1 LPAEHRKPLDSE
13 VDVFGMT
20 DRGKVRSENQD
31 HFLVCSLHKS
41 VRLHHTSL
49 PNPEQLPLE
58 GERLA
63 FMALVADGVGSHTAG
78 EQASRLASES
88 VVHYVTQSIRCYYT
102 EEPSHEQ
109 GFLQQLYDS
118 VMQAHRT
125 VDAEAEARQ
134 ELGGM
139 ATTLT
144 LVMTAWPNGYIVQVG
159 DSRCYRLRGKEL
171 ERITNDQTVAQALAD
186 EGALTQ
192 SQADR
197 SQFSHVLT
205 SAIGGSETNPVV
217 SRIELDWEDIL
228 LLCSDGLTGHVKD
241 EEIRDALV
249 NLESSEATCRSLV
262 ETALERGG
270 TDNITV
276 VIGRATQKT

>member
-1 LPAEHRKPLDSE
+1 MPAEQRKPLDSE
-13 VDVFGMT
+13 IDVFGMT
-20 DRGKVRSENQD
+20 DRGRVRSENQD

-78 EQASRLASES
+78 EKASRLASES
-88 VVHYVTQSIRCYYT
+88 VVQYVSQSIRCYYT
-102 EEPSHEQ
+102 EDPSHEH

-118 VMQAHRT
+118 VMNAHQT
-125 VDAEAEARQ
+125 VESVAESQQ

-159 DSRCYRLRGKEL
+159 DSRCYRLRGQEL
-171 ERITNDQTVAQALAD
+171 ERITRDQTVAQGLAD

-197 SQFSHVLT
+197 SHFSHVLT

-217 SRIELDWEDIL
+217 SRIALDWEDIL
-228 LLCSDGLTGHVKD
+228 LLCSDGLTGHLKD
-241 EEIRDALV
+241 DEIRDALV
-249 NLESSEATCRSLV
+249 NLESSEATCRQLV

-276 VIGRATQKT
+276 VIGRPTRAA

>member
-1 LPAEHRKPLDSE
+1 MSAEQRKPLDSE

-49 PNPEQLPLE
+49 PNPEQLPLK

-63 FMALVADGVGSHTAG
+63 FMALVADGVGSHKAG
-78 EQASRLASES
+78 EKASRLASES
-88 VVHYVTQSIRCYYT
+88 VAQYVSQSIRCYYT
-102 EEPSHEQ
+102 ENPSLEQ
-109 GFLQQLYDS
+109 AFLQQLYDS
-118 VMQAHRT
+118 VMQTHRT
-125 VDAEAEARQ
+125 VETQAEQQQ

-144 LVMTAWPNGYIVQVG
+144 LIMITWPNAYIVQVG
-159 DSRCYRLRGKEL
+159 DSRCYRFREPEL
-171 ERITNDQTVAQALAD
+171 ERITRDQTVAQALAD

-192 SQADR
+192 SEADR

-205 SAIGGSETNPVV
+205 SSIGGSETNPVV
-217 SRIELDWEDIL
+217 SRIELEWEDII

-241 EEIRDALV
+241 DEIREALA
-249 NLESSEATCRSLV
+249 NLESSEATCRNLV
-262 ETALERGG
+262 KTALDRGG
-270 TDNITV
+270 KDNVTV
-276 VIGRATQKT
+276 VIGRATKRP